1 MSQNFASRR
10 TVVSACAGAW
20 VSATVVGSGSVD
32 KGRLKSQ
39 FPVLASLHD
48 ARRMAVKGVMFA
60 AALVMG
66 ILGAA
71 AGPAHAQDQWRPSK
85 HVEFITGGAGGSQER
100 PVRLMHHLAQ
110 DRKLL
115 PVNAIVSVKPGAG
128 GALSIAY
135 LNQHAGNAHYT
146 LLISPTF
153 VTNHITGSSATGP
166 TDVTPLVNL
175 FSEHLGFHVR
185 ADSPI
190 KTGRDLVERLL
201 RDPQSLSIAIGSNTG
216 NLNHMALV
224 KLMRAAKMS
233 DANIRKLKTLSF
245 KGSEHITALLGGHID
260 VLVLTLS
267 PMRPHVETGKVRTLA
282 LSSERRIPGS
292 MSDVPTLREQGFDIV
307 MDAWRMMLGPKGL
320 SAAQVAYWENLFAQ
334 IIDQPE
340 WKKEIETHLL
350 IHDFRPSKDATAYL
364 GAEYAEMRSLLITL
378 GMIKP

>member
-1 MSQNFASRR
+1 MLAIAIAS
-10 TVVSACAGAW
+10 V
-20 VSATVVGSGSVD
+20 
-32 KGRLKSQ
+32 
-39 FPVLASLHD
+39 
-48 ARRMAVKGVMFA
+48 AV
-60 AALVMG
+60 
-66 ILGAA
+66 ILGVWGGAS
-71 AGPAHAQDQWRPSK
+71 HAQDAWRPSRN
-85 HVEFITGGAGGSQER
+85 VEFITGGSGGSQER
-100 PVRLMHHLAQ
+100 PVRLMQHLAQ

-115 PVNAIVSVKPGAG
+115 PVTSIVAVKPGAG

-146 LLISPTF
+146 VLISPTF

-166 TDVTPLVNL
+166 ADVTPLVNL

-190 KTGRDLVERLL
+190 KTGRDLVERL
-201 RDPQSLSIAIGSNTG
+201 RQDPQSLSIAIGSNPG

-233 DANIRKLKTLSF
+233 DANIRRLKTLSF
-245 KGSEHITALLGGHID
+245 KGSEHIAALLGGHID

-282 LSSERRIPGS
+282 LSSERRIPGP
-292 MSDVPTLREQGFDIV
+292 MADVPTWKEQGFDIV

-320 SAAQVAYWENLFAQ
+320 SAAQVAYWEKIFAQ
-334 IIDQPE
+334 IVDQPE
-340 WKKEIETHLL
+340 WKREIETNMLVD
-350 IHDFRPSKDATAYL
+350 DFRPSKEAAVYL
-364 GAEYAEMRSLLITL
+364 KAEYAEMQSLLTTL